1 MVCVNEEFL
10 SDEKQRSLLVSGK
23 KCQTPTLTPSVLS

>member
-1 MVCVNEEFL
+1 MVYVNEESQ
-10 SDEKQRSLLVSGK
+10 SDQKQRSLLVSGK